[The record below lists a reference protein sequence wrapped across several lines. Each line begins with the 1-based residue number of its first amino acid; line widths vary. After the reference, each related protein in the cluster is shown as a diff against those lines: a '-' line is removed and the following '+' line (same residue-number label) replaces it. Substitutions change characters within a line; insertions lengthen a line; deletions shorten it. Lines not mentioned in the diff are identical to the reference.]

1 MMMMD
6 YIWYTAKQTYKQ
18 NYSLKPNTKLNPSK
32 INIRF
37 TFSTIICLAVTSKH
51 YQHFQFQSL
60 KKVDRPLI
68 KTASRKFLNM
78 STYVSVS

>member
-1 MMMMD
+1 MD

-32 INIRF
+32 INIRVM
-37 TFSTIICLAVTSKH
+37 FSKIICLEVTS
-51 YQHFQFQSL
+51 
-60 KKVDRPLI
+60 

-78 STYVSVS
+78 STYASVSEAWRVYFRAVHFRFVME